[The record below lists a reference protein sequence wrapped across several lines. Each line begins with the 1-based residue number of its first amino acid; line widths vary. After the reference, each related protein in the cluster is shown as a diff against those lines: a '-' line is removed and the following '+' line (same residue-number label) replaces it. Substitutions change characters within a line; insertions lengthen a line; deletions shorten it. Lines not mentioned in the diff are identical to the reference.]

1 MNTNLTF
8 DQSGTGP
15 AGSKAARAPLL
26 TIIPIHTPRLPAIP
40 NERRWATNMRSS
52 LLLAMLAMGCISFAH
67 GDDAAPDTAEEL
79 SRVVLQAESVTV
91 DIISKNQPSEFTF
104 VDKEWISR
112 LSVLL
117 EATSYKPRAH
127 CWCISF
133 PRIRLN
139 SKGEPICRLSVH
151 HGDRLR
157 ANGGKL
163 AGDFFIGK
171 DAGNAFIKLIEEK
184 TKG

>member
-1 MNTNLTF
+1 
-8 DQSGTGP
+8 
-15 AGSKAARAPLL
+15 
-26 TIIPIHTPRLPAIP
+26 
-40 NERRWATNMRSS
+40 
-52 LLLAMLAMGCISFAH
+52 MLAVGCIPFAL
-67 GDDAAPDTAEEL
+67 GDDAAPATAEEL

-91 DIISKNQPSEFTF
+91 EIISEDQPSEFTF
-104 VDKEWISR
+104 ADKEWISR

-117 EATSYKPRAH
+117 EATSYEPRGH

-139 SKGEPICRLSVH
+139 SKSETICRLSVH

-157 ANGGKL
+157 ANGGKV

-171 DAGNAFIKLIEEK
+171 DAGSAIIKLIEEK
-184 TKG
+184 TKS